1 MRGMVDI
8 VLDGYEIID
17 NRWYSAYL
25 QDVEIAKKEIK
36 DMKIYPKKGILGELY
51 ALPSHN
57 FQTYYAVIY
66 EDEGK
71 MKMVYAKSQ
80 IQVWHFSEPINM
92 YTFKEAKEASHH
104 PAYVGKI
111 IVGMK
116 RLNDDFGRLITD
128 IFNSIPKSHFLNE
141 RGLRIDGVLQAIKVF
156 EDGKEIKSVIYSDA
170 DADEMELSN
179 DKRYLHDEIKNL
191 YMTVDAFI
199 DKGAL

>member
-1 MRGMVDI
+1 MRGMVDT

-36 DMKIYPKKGILGELY
+36 DMKLYPKKGILGELY

-57 FQTYYAVIY
+57 FQTYYAIIY

-92 YTFKEAKEASHH
+92 YTFKEAK
-104 PAYVGKI
+104 
-111 IVGMK
+111 
-116 RLNDDFGRLITD
+116 
-128 IFNSIPKSHFLNE
+128 
-141 RGLRIDGVLQAIKVF
+141 
-156 EDGKEIKSVIYSDA
+156 
-170 DADEMELSN
+170 
-179 DKRYLHDEIKNL
+179 
-191 YMTVDAFI
+191 
-199 DKGAL
+199 